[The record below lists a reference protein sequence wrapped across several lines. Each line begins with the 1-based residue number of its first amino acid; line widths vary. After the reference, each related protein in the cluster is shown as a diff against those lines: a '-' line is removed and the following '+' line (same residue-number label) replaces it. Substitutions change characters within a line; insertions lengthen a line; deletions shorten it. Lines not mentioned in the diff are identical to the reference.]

1 MVDIS
6 IIVLSIIQVGDHI
19 RYYKNDQ
26 IQVNVFSTVL
36 IFFYKFPFLIL

>member
-26 IQVNVFSTVL
+26 IQVNVFSIVL
-36 IFFYKFPFLIL
+36 NFIYKFPFLIL

>member
-26 IQVNVFSTVL
+26 IQVNVFSTV
-36 IFFYKFPFLIL
+36 FFNFL